1 MRIRKNTLRLLGIA
15 APVLLSSCY
24 ITSEGA
30 AFLAM
35 QARAKPTA
43 KLLADPALP
52 ADRRAFLERV
62 GRLRRFAVEELGMR
76 DTENYT
82 SFVEVPGDRVA
93 TVVQA
98 CAELSFDRRLWSY
111 PVVGRLPYKGFFDP
125 ADAEKEAARL
135 REEGLDVIVRGVDAF
150 STLGWFKDP
159 LYSFMESYGEAELAE
174 LIVHELTHA
183 TAFSKREGS
192 FNEELATFVGRAG
205 AGLWLQ
211 RAGEPES
218 EELKAYRASRSDA
231 EAFAA
236 FIAGTAAELER
247 LYGETIPDGE
257 KREGKKRIIA
267 ERAALYRKTAP
278 EAFSGEGYRKV
289 PMEKINNAFIDLYR
303 LYEGEPALYADYLRK
318 VCGGDLRRFIVE
330 AARLAAAEEPK
341 DAMRAELASAA
352 GAGD

>member
-1 MRIRKNTLRLLGIA
+1 MRRSKNTVRLRLLGIA
-15 APVLLSSCY
+15 APLILSSCY

-62 GRLRRFAVEELGMR
+62 GRVRRFAVEELGMR

-98 CAELSFDRRLWSY
+98 CAELSFDRHLWSY

-125 ADAEKEAARL
+125 GDAEKEAARL
-135 REEGLDVIVRGVDAF
+135 RKEGLDVIVRGVDAF

-174 LIVHELTHA
+174 LIIHELTHA
-183 TAFSKREGS
+183 TAFSKREGA
-192 FNEELATFVGRAG
+192 FNEELATFVGRSG
-205 AGLWLQ
+205 AELWLA
-211 RAGEPES
+211 RGGEP
-218 EELKAYRASRSDA
+218 EELKAYRATRSDA

-247 LYGETIPDGE
+247 LYGEEIPDGE
-257 KREGKKRIIA
+257 KRERKREIIEARA
-267 ERAALYRKTAP
+267 ELYRKAAP
-278 EAFSGEGYRKV
+278 GTFSGEGYRTF

-318 VCGGDLRRFIVE
+318 VCGGDLRRFIGE
-330 AARLAAAEEPK
+330 AARLAAAAGDPAE
-341 DAMRAELASAA
+341 AMRAELARAA
-352 GAGD
+352 ED